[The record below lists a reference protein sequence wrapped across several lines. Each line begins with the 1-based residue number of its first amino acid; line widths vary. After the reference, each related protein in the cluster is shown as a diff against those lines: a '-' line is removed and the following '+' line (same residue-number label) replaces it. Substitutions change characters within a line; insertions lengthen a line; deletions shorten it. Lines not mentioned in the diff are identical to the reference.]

1 MKHICCIIFILI
13 AQQYFLLSQKHDNI
27 WLFGYAGGS
36 ESLENDLFGISILD
50 FSSGVLDIYDNQEIN
65 MHFDEANTS
74 ICDSAGNLLFYT
86 NGVNINNRL
95 HELMQN
101 GNNLNT
107 PDGKDGY
114 ILDQGVLALPYPGH
128 AGQYILFSGTKR
140 YYPGISL
147 HMGYLYYSILDMNA
161 NNGLGKVFNK
171 KSLILSDTLDI
182 GKLTAVRHGNGRDW
196 WMLVN
201 ESNTN
206 RFYQILINP
215 LGVHVMGTQTIGGA
229 HKAGLGQSVFSPD
242 GRFFVSCTGTFSNN
256 TWLYIYD
263 FDRCTGLLS
272 NQRIKFFTDA
282 AESLGVAIS
291 ANSRFLYYTLYKKIF
306 QFDLSSVDIFPSQ
319 KTVAVYDGSQN
330 PFGSTFFLAQLA
342 PDNKIYINCN
352 NGENVM
358 HVIHDPDKEGLSCN
372 VEQHGIQLP
381 CYNSFSIPNFPNYRL
396 YDMAGSPCDTLGIDG
411 PVVDV
416 ASPEENKLQ
425 LKVWPNPFHER
436 LAISLS
442 AGLPNPVFRLY
453 DMTGRLM
460 LRRALAVGIN
470 EIETDGIEAGIYF
483 WQVNTGHEKIKTGK
497 LVKYER

>member
-215 LGVHVMGTQTIGGA
+215 LGGT
-229 HKAGLGQSVFSPD
+229 
-242 GRFFVSCTGTFSNN
+242 
-256 TWLYIYD
+256 
-263 FDRCTGLLS
+263 
-272 NQRIKFFTDA
+272 
-282 AESLGVAIS
+282 
-291 ANSRFLYYTLYKKIF
+291 
-306 QFDLSSVDIFPSQ
+306 
-319 KTVAVYDGSQN
+319 
-330 PFGSTFFLAQLA
+330 
-342 PDNKIYINCN
+342 
-352 NGENVM
+352 
-358 HVIHDPDKEGLSCN
+358 
-372 VEQHGIQLP
+372 
-381 CYNSFSIPNFPNYRL
+381 CYGNANYRR
-396 YDMAGSPCDTLGIDG
+396 SP
-411 PVVDV
+411 
-416 ASPEENKLQ
+416 
-425 LKVWPNPFHER
+425 
-436 LAISLS
+436 
-442 AGLPNPVFRLY
+442 
-453 DMTGRLM
+453 
-460 LRRALAVGIN
+460 
-470 EIETDGIEAGIYF
+470 
-483 WQVNTGHEKIKTGK
+483 
-497 LVKYER
+497 